1 MKKFRCTLKFL
12 FNSWGTIK
20 IVFIFLTQMCTK
32 RFVNISAKF
41 WENMLTC
48 FRFMDFM
55 SNWHDLGESM
65 QRSARPN
72 RGKGLRVKVNCY
84 HKALHLECCRS
95 PRYASGRRRC
105 QLNVKLEIQ
114 IDIYKVDCFRFK
126 NCRFVQV
133 RIFQL
138 LLTIVAVGKL
148 VYNWKYN
155 L

>member
-1 MKKFRCTLKFL
+1 
-12 FNSWGTIK
+12 
-20 IVFIFLTQMCTK
+20 
-32 RFVNISAKF
+32 
-41 WENMLTC
+41 MLTG

-55 SNWHDLGESM
+55 SNRHDPGESM

-155 L
+155 LQLEVIPHTFNNYLNNFLSLRTFVNQLIIFESGLTQTFRLLIWL